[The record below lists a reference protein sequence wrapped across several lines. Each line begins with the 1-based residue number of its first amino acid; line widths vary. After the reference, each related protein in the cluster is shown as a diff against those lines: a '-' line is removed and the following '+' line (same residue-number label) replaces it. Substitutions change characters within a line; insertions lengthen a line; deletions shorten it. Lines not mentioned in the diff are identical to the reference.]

1 MENGDIEAHYEYAPF
16 GALTVSRGTF
26 AAANPWRFSS
36 EYAEDDTATVYYN
49 YRHYDPIAG
58 NWTMRDPAGELYG
71 GLYGFCANNAI
82 SHWDSTG
89 AFLPAFIPL
98 GAAIAEEIARA
109 AVAAAIAAAIAAA
122 AKQITDVAT
131 RPRCPEPEC
140 LPCKPPVGTVGFRT
154 DIVPPSKPHYP
165 HKGTHTHLYI
175 VNQSPVIKGCKCFWR
190 PVQSIEGDVP
200 PRGAVPMNGSPAGGG
215 VTFK

>member
-1 MENGDIEAHYEYAPF
+1 MSPF
-16 GALTVSRGTF
+16 WLCVTIARRVVSIKMKQPRS
-26 AAANPWRFSS
+26 ASWA
-36 EYAEDDTATVYYN
+36 TA
-49 YRHYDPIAG
+49 RS
-58 NWTMRDPAGELYG
+58 
-71 GLYGFCANNAI
+71 I
-82 SHWDSTG
+82 SC
-89 AFLPAFIPL
+89 F
-98 GAAIAEEIARA
+98 RA

-154 DIVPPSKPHYP
+154 NIGPPSKPHYP